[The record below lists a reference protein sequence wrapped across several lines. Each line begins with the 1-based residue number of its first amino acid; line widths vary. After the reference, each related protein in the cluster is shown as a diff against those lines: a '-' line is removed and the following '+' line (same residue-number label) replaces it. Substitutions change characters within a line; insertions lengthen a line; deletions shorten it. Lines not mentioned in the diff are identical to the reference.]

1 MKEYTDKA
9 IAAMKGRKAETG
21 DEWVADE
28 MVLKV
33 GGCNVW
39 HWNVMDAKTRYIL
52 ATHLSPRRDA
62 DQAIA
67 VMEKAK
73 AAASRLPK
81 RIRTDRLGSY
91 VEGIKAVFGN
101 DVEHI
106 QSEGMHSEFNNN
118 LSERLQGTFRDRAK
132 VAVLRVRSTL
142 PRRLGYQLQPVSPSR
157 GSAWAHTSR
166 SRESSPTVQGVGR
179 PGSTPRTGVHA
190 HQRIQGRKVL
200 MKFNVDGG
208 NGTL

>member
-1 MKEYTDKA
+1 MYYDGLSYKKIAENLADMFDRPEPSKRTIFEWVKEYTDKA

-33 GGCNVW
+33 GGRNVW

-81 RIRTDRLGSY
+81 RIRTDRLG
-91 VEGIKAVFGN
+91 VI
-101 DVEHI
+101 
-106 QSEGMHSEFNNN
+106 
-118 LSERLQGTFRDRAK
+118 R
-132 VAVLRVRSTL
+132 
-142 PRRLGYQLQPVSPSR
+142 
-157 GSAWAHTSR
+157 
-166 SRESSPTVQGVGR
+166 
-179 PGSTPRTGVHA
+179 
-190 HQRIQGRKVL
+190 
-200 MKFNVDGG
+200 
-208 NGTL
+208 